1 MSLHTHKSFH
11 HPHQQRGISLLV
23 VLILLLIMTLLG
35 LAILRGTMMEERM
48 TANMYERSLSFQAA
62 ESALRQGEQ
71 VAAVAPTPP
80 SSGCNSAG
88 VCAKPDST
96 QKDRWLDAAF
106 AGWITAAPITGASPA
121 PPPATYFVE
130 YMGEAPSWTGCDRQ
144 VPVPPLCMMP
154 SYRVTARA
162 TANDRATV
170 IVQSNFL
177 VQ

>member
-1 MSLHTHKSFH
+1 MSFQYRQSFRLR
-11 HPHQQRGISLLV
+11 HQQRGISLLV

-35 LAILRGTMMEERM
+35 LAILRSTMMEERM

-80 SSGCNSAG
+80 SAGCNSAG
-88 VCAKPDST
+88 VCAKPDSAVT
-96 QKDRWLDAAF
+96 DRWLDATF
-106 AGWITAAPITGASPA
+106 SGWIAATPIAGASPA
-121 PPPATYFVE
+121 PPPAAYFVE
-130 YMGEAPSWTGCDRQ
+130 YMGEAPSWAGCDRQ
-144 VPVPPLCMMP
+144 VPVPALCMMP